1 MGTRRVSDEI
11 VLFSGGAF
19 WSYQQSPV
27 GVYVINK
34 ARNEAKLNMAV
45 LKKKRTGE
53 HQPIARCPEQLPNSE
68 MKENCSL
75 K

>member
-11 VLFSGGAF
+11 VLFSRGAF

-27 GVYVINK
+27 GMYVINK

-45 LKKKRTGE
+45 LKKKTYGE
-53 HQPIARCPEQLPNSE
+53 HQPIACRPEQLPNSE

>member
-27 GVYVINK
+27 EVYVINK

-45 LKKKRTGE
+45 LKKRTGE

-75 K
+75 M

>member
-11 VLFSGGAF
+11 VLFSRGAF

-45 LKKKRTGE
+45 LKKNELGSTS
-53 HQPIARCPEQLPNSE
+53 QLLVALNSCQIQ
-68 MKENCSL
+68 K
-75 K
+75 